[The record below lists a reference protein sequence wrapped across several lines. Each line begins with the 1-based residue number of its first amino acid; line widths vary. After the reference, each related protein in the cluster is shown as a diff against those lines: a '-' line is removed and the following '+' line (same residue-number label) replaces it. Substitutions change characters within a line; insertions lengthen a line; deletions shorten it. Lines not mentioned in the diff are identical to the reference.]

1 MTAALA
7 AIRHL
12 LDVSHTVPDLALLR
26 AKLGNGQLG
35 RVDHDQ
41 HTLTIC
47 ASVSEPEIAAE
58 VLLHQLARLDHGR
71 GRELQA
77 LRETMR
83 ILAPNE
89 DHPLAESRVEE
100 LAAHLGMPMHA
111 IRDAMR

>member
-12 LDVSHTVPDLALLR
+12 LDVSHTIPDLALLR
-26 AKLGNGQLG
+26 VKLGNGQLG

-58 VLLHQLARLDHGR
+58 VFLHQLARLDHGR
-71 GRELQA
+71 GREHQA
-77 LRETMR
+77 LRDTLQM
-83 ILAPNE
+83 LAPTE
-89 DHPLAESRVEE
+89 DQPLTESRAEE
-100 LAAHLGMPMHA
+100 LAAHLHVPMDA
-111 IRDAMR
+111 IRTAMR